1 MHIATKP
8 VLVLALILS
17 LLAGTSSLYAQGN
30 ETVAY
35 LNAWFSVEVPMF
47 AQVQVED
54 DDSVTFVAGQT
65 VIDVRLVPT
74 VEEVSEVIGTQAANM
89 LVAATQ
95 PAPAGAAVAF
105 PTCPPDVPV
114 PCVER
119 SGASATRAF
128 QWNVVYDAANDV
140 FFALTFQAPTRAE
153 IAAVDPDAVVESF
166 QVAAAA
172 ADTIPPNDANAP
184 GGVDLSRPESDPIAG
199 LSYYLNGKLSG
210 S

>member
-1 MHIATKP
+1 MHIAAKP
-8 VLVLALILS
+8 VLVLALVLS

-30 ETVAY
+30 ETEAY
-35 LNAWFSVEVPMF
+35 LNAWFSVEVPNV

-54 DDSVTFVAGQT
+54 ADAVTFVAGQT

-74 VEEVSEVIGTQAANM
+74 VEEVSDVIGTQAANT
-89 LVAATQ
+89 LVAAAQ
-95 PAPAGAAVAF
+95 PAPAGAGAP

-119 SGASATRAF
+119 SGASATHAF
-128 QWNVVYDAANDV
+128 QWNVVYDPANDV

-166 QVAAAA
+166 QVAAS
-172 ADTIPPNDANAP
+172 TIPSNDANAP
-184 GGVDLSRPESDPIAG
+184 SGVDLSRPASDPIAG